1 MSIITISREFGSGG
15 REVGKR
21 LADAFGYAYYDRE
34 IVSAIA
40 QKHQMDEN
48 YVAQALESGMFRSLP
63 VHFGRTFSYT
73 SMIMP
78 NTTNLFVEQNKILK
92 EVAAE
97 GNCVIVGRAASTIL
111 QDYEPF
117 RLFVYADMPSKIRRC
132 QQRMVQGETMTEREM
147 ERKIKRIDGER
158 ARYYEL
164 FSDLTWGDKAGYDL
178 CVNTTGVSIK
188 ALVPAIAQYIRGNK
202 GIEG

>member
-21 LADAFGYAYYDRE
+21 LADEFGYAYYDRE

-40 QKHQMDEN
+40 QKHQMDEG
-48 YVAQALESGMFRSLP
+48 YVAQALEGGMFRSIP

-73 SMIMP
+73 TMMMP
-78 NTTNLFVEQNKILK
+78 HTTNLFVEQNKILK
-92 EVAAE
+92 EIAAK

-111 QDYEPF
+111 QEYDPF
-117 RLFVYADMPSKIRRC
+117 KLFIYADMPSKVLRC
-132 QQRMVQGETMTEREM
+132 QQRMGQEENMTQRELER
-147 ERKIKRIDGER
+147 RIKRIDTER

-164 FSDLTWGDKAGYDL
+164 FADQSWGDKAGYDL
-178 CVNTTGVSIK
+178 CVNTTGVQIK
-188 ALVPAIAQYIRGNK
+188 ALVPVIAQFIRVSRNM
-202 GIEG
+202 E

>member
-15 REVGKR
+15 REVGNR
-21 LADAFGYAYYDRE
+21 LADAFGYAYCDRE
-34 IVSAIA
+34 IVSEIA
-40 QKHQMDEN
+40 KKHQMDEG
-48 YVAQALESGMFRSLP
+48 YVAQALEGGMFRSLP

-92 EVAAE
+92 EVAE
-97 GNCVIVGRAASTIL
+97 KGNCVIVGRAASTIL

-132 QQRMVQGETMTEREM
+132 QQRMAQGETMAEREM

-164 FSDLTWGDKAGYDL
+164 FSDLSWGDKAGYDL
-178 CVNTTGVSIK
+178 CVNTTGISIK
-188 ALVPAIAQYIRGNK
+188 TLVPAIEQYIRANK

>member
-40 QKHQMDEN
+40 QKHQMDEG
-48 YVAQALESGMFRSLP
+48 YVAQALECGMLRSLP

-78 NTTNLFVEQNKILK
+78 NTTNLFVEQNKIIK
-92 EVAAE
+92 EVAAK

-111 QDYEPF
+111 QDYDPF
-117 RLFVYADMPSKIRRC
+117 RLFVYADMNSKLRRC
-132 QQRMVQGETMTEREM
+132 QQRMPQGETITEREM

-164 FSDLTWGDKAGYDL
+164 FSDLSWGDKAGYDL
-178 CVNTTGVSIK
+178 CVNTTGSSIK
-188 ALVPAIAQYIRGNK
+188 ALVPAIAEYIRANK
-202 GIEG
+202 NIE